1 MRSAHSQLDFQS
13 PPCSLTPGH
22 RVSVAED
29 QPLISGV
36 CRKLGLMGGPGS
48 QDGVGRL
55 DQQLPGQSQRPGPSE
70 VTYLGRTYWGVLQG
84 GILGVTPGIGCLG
97 RAQRSPPAFCHHR
110 SRDGNTEQGSGENTS
125 LWSSSSSGCYDGTQK
140 GRCL

>member
-1 MRSAHSQLDFQS
+1 M
-13 PPCSLTPGH
+13 
-22 RVSVAED
+22 AED

-70 VTYLGRTYWGVLQG
+70 VTYLGRTYWGVLRG

-97 RAQRSPPAFCHHR
+97 RAQRSPPASAITDPGMGH
-110 SRDGNTEQGSGENTS
+110 GTGEWGEHET
-125 LWSSSSSGCYDGTQK
+125 LEL
-140 GRCL
+140 RILRLL